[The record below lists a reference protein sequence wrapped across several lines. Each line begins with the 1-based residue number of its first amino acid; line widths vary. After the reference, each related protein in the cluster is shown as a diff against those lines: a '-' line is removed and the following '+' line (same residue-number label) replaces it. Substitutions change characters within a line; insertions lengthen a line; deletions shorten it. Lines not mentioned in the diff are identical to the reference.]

1 MSISHGFEHVTSS
14 RGLIRVLEFL
24 GDDGVVGI
32 DTEADS
38 FFHYQERVCLIQLTG
53 GGRDVVVD
61 PLAIDDLSPLGPL
74 MADPS
79 VVKIFHGADYDISS
93 LKRDFD
99 FTIAPIFDTMI
110 AAQALGYD
118 GISLADLVARF
129 FSVKLD
135 KRYQRQDWSRRP
147 LSDEQLDYARLDSH
161 FLPRIRELLTR
172 EIGAAGRD
180 EQVAEECRL
189 LEQRE
194 WVDHSFKPDDFI
206 RIRGVGKLDDRA
218 RRVLRALCVVR
229 DDLARKQDRPHF
241 KVIGN
246 DVLLKIARRA
256 PDSRRAL
263 TEHLGTKHHV
273 VRRYPDLIV
282 EAVQRG
288 LRDREPLPRSR
299 SDSRGGRRLSGP
311 VEKRLFVSLRT
322 WRNQLAEDRGVA
334 SGVLINNAQ
343 LQEISILRPATAEDL
358 EKLPDLR
365 NWQRVEFGEAI
376 LEIVAKT
383 CG

>member
-1 MSISHGFEHVTSS
+1 MQRDFEHVTNQ
-14 RGLIRVLEFL
+14 RELTRVLEFL
-24 GDDGVVGI
+24 SGDGVVGI

-38 FFHYQERVCLIQLTG
+38 FFHYQERVCLIQMTG
-53 GGRDVVVD
+53 GGRDVIID
-61 PLAIDDLSPLGPL
+61 PLAVEDLSPLGPL
-74 MADPS
+74 MADRS

-93 LKRDFD
+93 LKRDFGY
-99 FTIAPIFDTMI
+99 TIEPIFDTML

-129 FSVKLD
+129 FSVQLD

-161 FLPRIRELLTR
+161 FLPRLRELLSG
-172 EIGAAGRD
+172 EVDAAGRGR
-180 EQVAEECRL
+180 QVAEECRL

-218 RRVLRALCVVR
+218 RRVLRELCVTR
-229 DDLARKQDRPHF
+229 DALARKQDRPHF
-241 KVIGN
+241 KVFGN
-246 DVLLKIARRA
+246 DVLLRIARRA
-256 PDSRRAL
+256 PASRREI
-263 TEHLGTKHHV
+263 TEQLGAKHHV
-273 VRRYPDLIV
+273 VRRYCDLVV

-299 SDSRGGRRLSGP
+299 PDHRGGRRLSGP
-311 VEKRLFVSLRT
+311 VEKRLFVALRT
-322 WRNQLAEDRGVA
+322 WRNGLAEARGVA

-343 LQEISILRPATAEDL
+343 LQEIAVLRPSSAADL
-358 EKLPDLR
+358 ETLPDLR
-365 NWQRVEFGEAI
+365 DWQRDEFGAEI
-376 LEIVAKT
+376 LEIVAKV
-383 CG
+383 CGT